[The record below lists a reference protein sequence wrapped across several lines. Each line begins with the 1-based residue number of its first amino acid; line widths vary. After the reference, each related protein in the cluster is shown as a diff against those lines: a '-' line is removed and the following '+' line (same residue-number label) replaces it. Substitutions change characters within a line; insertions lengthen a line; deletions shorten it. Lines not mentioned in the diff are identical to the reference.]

1 MFCMQVVIIAEGLS
15 QARMKKLRSNLVIL
29 FFLMVVVMIGF
40 GIIIPIM
47 PFYIESMGADAT
59 QLGMLMAVFSI
70 MQFLFAPMWGSIS
83 DRIGRKPVLL
93 LGALGNALTQ
103 LMMGFSTEYWMLF
116 ASRALAGVL
125 SSATLPTAMAYIS
138 DSTDTKGRSGG
149 MGIIGAAMGV
159 GMVLGPGMGG
169 WLAESALSTPFFLA
183 AGLSMVSVL
192 LIAIFLPE
200 SLSKE
205 ARAQHTGERLR
216 GPQFNLMWRELWG
229 PLGFL
234 LFLAFLINFALAN
247 FEGIFGLYTAHRFDY
262 GPGQVGSVMTVIGL
276 ASALVQ
282 GVATGP
288 VTARFGEG
296 KVIKVSLVASAVGF
310 ILMLLAT
317 NYITVLLTVGLFVTA
332 NAMLRPAIA
341 SVTSKQTEG
350 GQGIA
355 MGLNN
360 AFQSL
365 GRTAG
370 PLWAGFMFDINISYP
385 YLTAA
390 AIMFA
395 AFLYTLRVPRQRL
408 DPVEDHPLPASMD

>member
-1 MFCMQVVIIAEGLS
+1 
-15 QARMKKLRSNLVIL
+15 MKQSRSNLVIL

-40 GIIIPIM
+40 GLIIPIM
-47 PFYIESMGADAT
+47 PFYVESMGADAK
-59 QLGMLMAVFSI
+59 QLGLLMAVFSI

-103 LMMGFSTEYWMLF
+103 VLMGFSTEYWMLF
-116 ASRALAGVL
+116 AARALAGVL

-138 DSTDTKGRSGG
+138 DSTDDKQRSGG
-149 MGIIGAAMGV
+149 MGIVGAAMGV
-159 GMVLGPGMGG
+159 GMVLGPGLGG
-169 WLAESALSTPFFLA
+169 WLAGHSLSTPFFLA
-183 AGLSMVSVL
+183 GGLSMVAVV

-200 SLSKE
+200 SLSKQ
-205 ARAQHTGERLR
+205 AREQFAHSRIR
-216 GPQFNLMWRELWG
+216 GPQIKMMWRELWG

-247 FEGIFGLYTAHRFDY
+247 FEGIFGLYAARRFGY
-262 GPGQVGSVMTVIGL
+262 GPGDVGSIMTVIGL

-282 GVATGP
+282 GLATGP

-296 KVIKVSLVASAVGF
+296 RVIKVSLIASAVGF
-310 ILMLLAT
+310 VLMLLAKD
-317 NYITVLLTVGLFVTA
+317 YITVMLTVGLFVTA

-341 SVTSKQTEG
+341 SVTSKQTVG
-350 GQGIA
+350 GQGMA

-360 AFQSL
+360 AYQSL
-365 GRTAG
+365 GRTVG
-370 PLWAGFMFDINISYP
+370 PLWAGFMFDINLSLP

-390 AIMFA
+390 LILFGTYLAS
-395 AFLYTLRVPRQRL
+395 LRVAQERL
-408 DPVEDHPLPASMD
+408 DPGVKEPVPASMD